1 MRGRAIRDIIFIL
14 DLPIKSTELFMKYL
28 IANAI
33 KKIRLEKNISQE
45 KLAQLS
51 KISRRH
57 MSTIESGETDIKC
70 QTLEKI
76 SKGLKVN
83 ISDIYIEAESYKD

>member
-1 MRGRAIRDIIFIL
+1 MRGSAKQNIIFIF
-14 DLPIKSTELFMKYL
+14 DMPTKSTELYMKYL

-57 MSTIESGETDIKC
+57 MSTIETGETDIKC